1 MTTIVTNA
9 PLLQKRVDSNPEFT
23 NRRDDKQFDTAH
35 KHSRRVKFLKKALP
49 ISAVSVVVIFIG
61 SIFFSSTQF
70 GNLSIESA
78 DFIDGK
84 LVMKSPTM
92 AGFDSRE
99 RPYDVKADRAI
110 QDPKAPAVVSLEG
123 INALVPVDDKSNA
136 RIIAAKGVYDSEK
149 ETMTLEDD
157 ILVTGARGM
166 EIKLRSANIDM
177 KSGSLLS
184 SEPVSVRSNNTQIS
198 ANSVQVRDNGN
209 DILFQNRVR
218 MTIQPSALRGSS
230 AGQ

>member
-9 PLLQKRVDSNPEFT
+9 PLLQKQVDNSPEYT
-23 NRRDDKQFDTAH
+23 NRRDDKHFDVAH

-49 ISAVSVVVIFIG
+49 ISAVSVVVIFVG

-230 AGQ
+230 TGQ